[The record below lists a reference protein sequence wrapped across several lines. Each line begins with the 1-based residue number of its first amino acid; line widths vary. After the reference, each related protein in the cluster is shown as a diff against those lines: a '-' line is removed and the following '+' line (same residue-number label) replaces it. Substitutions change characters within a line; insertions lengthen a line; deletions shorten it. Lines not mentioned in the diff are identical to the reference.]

1 MKKTLLTT
9 FILILSTAL
18 ITSCTW
24 RTEDVDI
31 TDLIDEDIDETEEVD
46 EEIEEE
52 PEEVEEADVVVFSPQ
67 PHEEVT
73 FPLTVTGEAR
83 GNWFFEA
90 ELNLKLLDNDGN
102 ELVEWFAT
110 SQEEEWMTM
119 DFIDFEGVIE
129 EVPEGSTGGTLVIE
143 ENNPASP
150 EERGRDV
157 WTFEVPVVF

>member
-1 MKKTLLTT
+1 M
-9 FILILSTAL
+9 
-18 ITSCTW
+18 
-24 RTEDVDI
+24 
-31 TDLIDEDIDETEEVD
+31 DLID
-46 EEIEEE
+46 EEIEETE
-52 PEEVEEADVVVFSPQ
+52 ETEDEEEVEEADVVVFSPQ

-110 SQEEEWMTM
+110 SQEEDWMTM
-119 DFIDFEGVIE
+119 NLIDFEGVIE